1 MKYETVEKALRARGL
16 RASDLSKATGIS
28 PSTLTDW
35 KKGRITTPTA
45 ATLQK
50 IADFLGVTADF
61 LLTGEQQ
68 TEAGYYTDPE
78 TAKVAQEIL
87 DDPHLRALFSAARDS
102 RPEDLE
108 TAAALLRRFK
118 ETNPDG

>member
-1 MKYETVEKALRARGL
+1 MYQIFADLMKKKGVKSADVSR
-16 RASDLSKATGIS
+16 ATGIS
-28 PSTLTDW
+28 NTTLSAW
-35 KKGRITTPTA
+35 KRGEYAPKA
-45 ATLQK
+45 DKLQ
-50 IADFLGVTADF
+50 ILADYFGVT
-61 LLTGEQQ
+61 LEYMMTGDQE

>member
-1 MKYETVEKALRARGL
+1 MYEIFDRLLKSRGL
-16 RASDLSKATGIS
+16 KIADVSRGTGIS
-28 PSTLTDW
+28 
-35 KKGRITTPTA
+35 G
-45 ATLQK
+45 ATLYEWKAGKYTPKADKLQM
-50 IADFLGVTADF
+50 IADFFGVSVDY
-61 LLTGEQQ
+61 LMTGDQE

>member
-1 MKYETVEKALRARGL
+1 MYQVF
-16 RASDLSKATGIS
+16 LSLCQRNGVKPFQVAKATGIGA
-28 PSTLTDW
+28 STFTDW
-35 KKGRITTPTA
+35 KKGRITQPNTK
-45 ATLQK
+45 TLQL
-50 IADFLGVTADF
+50 IADFFGVSVDY
-61 LLTGEQQ
+61 LMTGDQE

-78 TAKVAQEIL
+78 TAKLAQEIL
-87 DDPHLRALFSAARDS
+87 DDPNLRALFSAARDS

>member
-1 MKYETVEKALRARGL
+1 MKYETVEKALKARGL

-35 KKGRITTPTA
+35 KKGRISTPTA

-50 IADFLGVTADF
+50 IADFLGVSADF

-68 TEAGYYTDPE
+68 TSDGYYTDPE
-78 TAKVAQEIL
+78 TAKVAQRIL
-87 DDPHLRALFSAARDS
+87 DDPHLRALFSAAEDS

>member
-1 MKYETVEKALRARGL
+1 MSYEIFRALCERKGMKPYEV
-16 RASDLSKATGIS
+16 SKATGIA
-28 PSTLTDW
+28 T
-35 KKGRITTPTA
+35 
-45 ATLQK
+45 ATLSSWKLGKYAPKREKLQ
-50 IADFLGVTADF
+50 ILADYFGVSLEYMESGD
-61 LLTGEQQ
+61 QQ

-78 TAKVAQEIL
+78 TAKVAQRIL
-87 DDPHLRALFSAARDS
+87 DDPHLRALFSAAEDS